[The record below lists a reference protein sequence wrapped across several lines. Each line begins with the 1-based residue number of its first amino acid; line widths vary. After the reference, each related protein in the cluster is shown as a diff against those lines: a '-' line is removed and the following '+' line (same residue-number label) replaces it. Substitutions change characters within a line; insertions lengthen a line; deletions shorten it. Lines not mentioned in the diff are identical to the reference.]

1 MPIADVLM
9 NADIALYP
17 DGKCCPN
24 GKDNQDDNNKCN
36 CGHMWFIP
44 PCPPMP
50 RDYPPCPPYPYPCVP
65 PVEPVPLKKSSI
77 EAQICKLSKKAA
89 AIKKMIDNFTNKNK
103 DAIIKI
109 GEASYNF
116 GSYVV
121 IGKDGEGQKT
131 EEDSAYGKKIL
142 EILNE
147 ELAAIKSKMQELA
160 TQLDQED
167 ETSIIS
173 STEKTVTQG

>member
-9 NADIALYP
+9 NADIAMYP
-17 DGKCCPN
+17 DGKCCPS

-44 PCPPMP
+44 PCPPKP

-121 IGKDGEGQKT
+121 IGKD
-131 EEDSAYGKKIL
+131 EEDSVYGKKIL
-142 EILNE
+142 GILNE

-160 TQLDQED
+160 TQLDEED

-173 STEKTVTQG
+173 STEKTVTQD

>member
-9 NADIALYP
+9 NADIAIYP
-17 DGKCCPN
+17 DDKCCPS

-50 RDYPPCPPYPYPCVP
+50 GDYPPCPPYPYPCVP

-160 TQLDQED
+160 T
-167 ETSIIS
+167 
-173 STEKTVTQG
+173 

>member
-9 NADIALYP
+9 NADIAMYP
-17 DGKCCPN
+17 DGKCCPS

-44 PCPPMP
+44 PCPP
-50 RDYPPCPPYPYPCVP
+50 YPYPCVL
-65 PVEPVPLKKSSI
+65 PVEHVPLKKSSI

-142 EILNE
+142 AILNE

-160 TQLDQED
+160 T
-167 ETSIIS
+167 
-173 STEKTVTQG
+173 

>member
-9 NADIALYP
+9 NADIARYP
-17 DGKCCPN
+17 DGKCCPS

-36 CGHMWFIP
+36 CGQMWFIP

-121 IGKDGEGQKT
+121 IGKDEEGQKT

-147 ELAAIKSKMQELA
+147 ELVAIKSKMQELA
-160 TQLDQED
+160 TQLDEED

-173 STEKTVTQG
+173 STEKTVTQD

>member
-9 NADIALYP
+9 NADIAMYP
-17 DGKCCPN
+17 DGKCCPS
-24 GKDNQDDNNKCN
+24 GKDNQDDKNKCN

-44 PCPPMP
+44 LCPPMP
-50 RDYPPCPPYPYPCVP
+50 RDYPPCPPYPCPCVP

-160 TQLDQED
+160 TQLDEED
-167 ETSIIS
+167 ETSIVS
-173 STEKTVTQG
+173 STEKTVTQD

>member
-1 MPIADVLM
+1 
-9 NADIALYP
+9 
-17 DGKCCPN
+17 
-24 GKDNQDDNNKCN
+24 
-36 CGHMWFIP
+36 
-44 PCPPMP
+44 
-50 RDYPPCPPYPYPCVP
+50 
-65 PVEPVPLKKSSI
+65 
-77 EAQICKLSKKAA
+77 
-89 AIKKMIDNFTNKNK
+89 MIDNFTNKNK

-160 TQLDQED
+160 T
-167 ETSIIS
+167 
-173 STEKTVTQG
+173 

>member
-9 NADIALYP
+9 NADIAIYP
-17 DGKCCPN
+17 DGKCCPS

-50 RDYPPCPPYPYPCVP
+50 GDYPPCPPYPYPCVP

-131 EEDSAYGKKIL
+131 EQDSAYGKKIL
-142 EILNE
+142 AILNE

-160 TQLDQED
+160 T
-167 ETSIIS
+167 
-173 STEKTVTQG
+173 

>member
-9 NADIALYP
+9 NADIAIYP
-17 DGKCCPN
+17 DGKCCPS

-50 RDYPPCPPYPYPCVP
+50 GDYPPCPPYPYPCVP

-131 EEDSAYGKKIL
+131 EQDSAYGKKIL
-142 EILNE
+142 AILNE

-173 STEKTVTQG
+173 STEKTVTQD

>member
-9 NADIALYP
+9 NADIAIYP
-17 DGKCCPN
+17 DGKCCPS

-50 RDYPPCPPYPYPCVP
+50 GDYPPCPPYPYPCVP

-160 TQLDQED
+160 TQLDEED

-173 STEKTVTQG
+173 STEKTVTQD

>member
-9 NADIALYP
+9 NADIAMYP
-17 DGKCCPN
+17 GGKCCPS
-24 GKDNQDDNNKCN
+24 GKDNQDDNKKCN
-36 CGHMWFIP
+36 CGQMWFIP

-121 IGKDGEGQKT
+121 IGKDEEGQKT

-160 TQLDQED
+160 TQLDEED

-173 STEKTVTQG
+173 STEKTVTQD

>member
-9 NADIALYP
+9 NADIAIYP
-17 DGKCCPN
+17 DGKCCPS

-50 RDYPPCPPYPYPCVP
+50 GDYPPCPPYPYPCVP

-131 EEDSAYGKKIL
+131 EEDSVYGKKIL
-142 EILNE
+142 AILNE

-160 TQLDQED
+160 TQLDEED

-173 STEKTVTQG
+173 STEKTVTQD

>member
-9 NADIALYP
+9 NADIAMYP
-17 DGKCCPN
+17 DGYCFPS
-24 GKDNQDDNNKCN
+24 GKDNQDDKKCD
-36 CGHMWFIP
+36 CGEKMWCIP
-44 PCPPMP
+44 PRPPKP
-50 RDYPPCPPYPYPCVP
+50 IDYPPYPPFCYPCVP
-65 PVEPVPLKKSSI
+65 PVEPTPLKTSSV

-121 IGKDGEGQKT
+121 IGKDEHGEKT
-131 EEDSAYGKKIL
+131 EEDSVYGKSIL

-147 ELAAIKSKMQELA
+147 ELAAIKAKMQELA
-160 TQLDQED
+160 TQLDEED
-167 ETSIIS
+167 ETSVIS
-173 STEKTVTQG
+173 STEKTVTQD

>member
-9 NADIALYP
+9 NADIAIYP
-17 DGKCCPN
+17 DGKCCPS

-50 RDYPPCPPYPYPCVP
+50 GDYPPCPPYPCPCVP

-160 TQLDQED
+160 TQLDEED

-173 STEKTVTQG
+173 STEKTVTQD

>member
-9 NADIALYP
+9 NADIAMYP
-17 DGKCCPN
+17 DDKCCPS
-24 GKDNQDDNNKCN
+24 GKDNQDDNSKCN
-36 CGHMWFIP
+36 CGNMWFVP

-65 PVEPVPLKKSSI
+65 PVEPVPLKKSSV

-121 IGKDGEGQKT
+121 IGKDEEGQKT
-131 EEDSAYGKKIL
+131 EEDSVYGKTIL

-160 TQLDQED
+160 TQLDEED

-173 STEKTVTQG
+173 STEKTVTQD